1 MCVCVCMCVCLTT
14 LFISQNNGNTYF
26 YYSPHYIITCSNYI
40 NYICVCLCV
49 YVYLHILIVNL
60 FNFDA
65 VVLKFTIS
73 NNKLLKLCNYRGN
86 VRYPGVKT
94 FNKTSP

>member
-1 MCVCVCMCVCLTT
+1 MRLKSET
-14 LFISQNNGNTYF
+14 FISSYRQKMTWKSFSGRF
-26 YYSPHYIITCSNYI
+26 GF
-40 NYICVCLCV
+40 
-49 YVYLHILIVNL
+49 LHKLIVNL

-86 VRYPGVKT
+86 VRYSGVKT